1 MSAPDHDQSHRE
13 AGGLFPPT
21 AWSRVAAA
29 AAAGETET
37 ARAAMSE
44 VCGRYWQP
52 ARKFLRWLGAGEE
65 DAEDLVQEFFV
76 KWATPENLARLDP
89 DKGRLRSYLKQS
101 LRRFFINAW
110 RSAESLRRGGGVEI
124 TDLGNAGD
132 VPAEPAAADALYDRE
147 WAAAVL
153 AAVFA
158 RLRAAYAGRGR
169 AAVFD
174 SLRPGLPGGNGLQPL
189 AAVAVSAGV
198 SEPQIKL
205 DLHRLRRRFGE
216 LLREEVASTLA
227 QPEDLEDEL
236 RHLLHVMSH
245 VSADAQ

>member
-1 MSAPDHDQSHRE
+1 MPGTPPESQLE

-21 AWSRVAAA
+21 AWSRVVAAA
-29 AAAGETET
+29 ASGEPEK
-37 ARAAMSE
+37 ARAALSE
-44 VCGRYWQP
+44 VCARYWQP
-52 ARKFLRWLGAGEE
+52 ARKFLCALGAGAQ
-65 DAEDLVQEFFV
+65 DAEDLTQEFFA
-76 KWATPENLARLDP
+76 KWATPENMARLDP

-101 LRRFFINAW
+101 LRRFFVNAW
-110 RSAESLRRGGGVEI
+110 QHAQRQRRGGGVEMVEL
-124 TDLGNAGD
+124 DGD
-132 VPAEPAAADALYDRE
+132 IPAAADASDALYDRE

-158 RLRAAYAGRGR
+158 RLRAGYEGRGKAALFDLLR
-169 AAVFD
+169 A
-174 SLRPGLPGGNGLQPL
+174 GLPGGNGLQPL

-216 LLREEVASTLA
+216 MLREEVASTLA
-227 QPEDLEDEL
+227 QPEELDDEL

-245 VSADAQ
+245 VSAAA